1 MRHGCK
7 VNKLS
12 RTHAH
17 RVAMLSNMAT
27 SLILHKR
34 VETTLAKAKDL
45 RTYAEKIITKAINTY
60 EDVVKVN
67 KTVVDAKGAKSTKE
81 VVNDGAKKLA
91 ARRDI
96 MSKLYDIQEQRAEK
110 ESKADFIKRTEDI
123 KHPLVEKIFN
133 VYAPKYAKRNADNGV
148 GGGYTRIV
156 KLGTRN
162 GDNAEMA
169 IIELV

>member
-1 MRHGCK
+1 MR
-7 VNKLS
+7 KLN
-12 RTHAH
+12 RPTDQ
-17 RVAMLSNMAT
+17 RMAIMR
-27 SLILHKR
+27 SLATNLLWYGKI
-34 VETTLAKAKDL
+34 ETTLAKAKDL

-67 KTVVDAKGAKSTKE
+67 KNVVDAKGAKTTKE

>member
-1 MRHGCK
+1 MR
-7 VNKLS
+7 KLNRPTDERIAVLRS
-12 RTHAH
+12 
-17 RVAMLSNMAT
+17 LAT
-27 SLILHKR
+27 NLLWYGKI
-34 VETTLAKAKDL
+34 ETTLEKAKEL
-45 RTYAEKIITKAINTY
+45 RSYAEKILTKAINTY

-81 VVNDGAKKLA
+81 VVNDGTKKLA

-110 ESKADFIKRTEDI
+110 ESKADFVKRTEDI
-123 KHPLVEKIFN
+123 KHPLIEKIFN

>member
-1 MRHGCK
+1 MR
-7 VNKLS
+7 KLNRPTDERLAVLRS
-12 RTHAH
+12 
-17 RVAMLSNMAT
+17 LAT
-27 SLILHKR
+27 NLLWYGKI
-34 VETTLAKAKDL
+34 ETTLEKAKEV
-45 RTYAEKIITKAINTY
+45 RTYAEKLLTKAINTY

-67 KTVVDAKGAKSTKE
+67 KTVTDAKGVKSQKE

-96 MSKLYDIQEQRAEK
+96 MSKLYDIQEVRAEK
-110 ESKADFIKRTEDI
+110 ESKTDFVKRTQDI
-123 KHPLVEKIFN
+123 KHPLIEKIFN
-133 VYAPKYAKRNADNGV
+133 VYAPKYAKRKETLGT

>member
-1 MRHGCK
+1 MRK
-7 VNKLS
+7 FNRPTDQRMSVMRSL
-12 RTHAH
+12 
-17 RVAMLSNMAT
+17 AT
-27 SLILHKR
+27 NLLWYGKI
-34 VETTLAKAKDL
+34 ETTLAKAKDL

-96 MSKLYDIQEQRAEK
+96 MSKLYDIQEQRADK

-123 KHPLVEKIFN
+123 KHPLIEKIFN

>member
-1 MRHGCK
+1 MR
-7 VNKLS
+7 KLN
-12 RTHAH
+12 RPTDQ
-17 RVAMLSNMAT
+17 RMAVMR
-27 SLILHKR
+27 SLATNLLWYGKI
-34 VETTLAKAKDL
+34 ETTLAKAKEL
-45 RTYAEKIITKAINTY
+45 RTYAEKILTKAINTY
-60 EDVVKVN
+60 EDVVKVSKN
-67 KTVVDAKGAKSTKE
+67 VVDAKGVKTQRE

-96 MSKLYDIQEQRAEK
+96 MSKLYDIQEVRAEK

-123 KHPLVEKIFN
+123 KHPLIEKIFN
-133 VYAPKYAKRNADNGV
+133 VYAPKYAKRNADNGI

>member
-1 MRHGCK
+1 MR
-7 VNKLS
+7 KLNRPTDERLAVLRS
-12 RTHAH
+12 
-17 RVAMLSNMAT
+17 LAT
-27 SLILHKR
+27 NLLWYGKI
-34 VETTLAKAKDL
+34 ETTLERAKEV

-60 EDVVKVN
+60 EDVVKVM
-67 KTVVDAKGAKSTKE
+67 KDTVDAKGVKSKKE
-81 VVNDGAKKLA
+81 VTNDGAKKLA

-96 MSKLYDIQEQRAEK
+96 MSKLYDIQEIRAEK
-110 ESKADFIKRTEDI
+110 ESKADFVKRTADI
-123 KHPLVEKIFN
+123 KHPLIEKIFN
-133 VYAPKYAKRNADNGV
+133 VYAPKYAKRKETLGT

>member
-1 MRHGCK
+1 MR
-7 VNKLS
+7 KLN
-12 RTHAH
+12 RPTDQ
-17 RVAMLSNMAT
+17 RMAVMR
-27 SLILHKR
+27 SLATNLLWYGKI
-34 VETTLAKAKDL
+34 ETTLEKAKEL
-45 RTYAEKIITKAINTY
+45 RIYAEKIITKAVNTY

-67 KTVVDAKGAKSTKE
+67 KTVVDANGVKSQRE

-110 ESKADFIKRTEDI
+110 ESKADFVKRTEDI
-123 KHPLVEKIFN
+123 KHPLIEKIFN
-133 VYAPKYAKRNADNGV
+133 VYAPKYAKRREDNGI

>member
-1 MRHGCK
+1 MRK
-7 VNKLS
+7 FNRPTDQRMSVMRSL
-12 RTHAH
+12 
-17 RVAMLSNMAT
+17 AT
-27 SLILHKR
+27 NLLWYGKI
-34 VETTLAKAKDL
+34 ETTLAKAKDL

-96 MSKLYDIQEQRAEK
+96 MSKLYDIQEQRADK

>member
-1 MRHGCK
+1 MR
-7 VNKLS
+7 KLN
-12 RTHAH
+12 RPTDE
-17 RVAMLSNMAT
+17 RMAVMR
-27 SLILHKR
+27 SLATNLLWYGKI
-34 VETTLAKAKDL
+34 ETTLEKAKEV
-45 RTYAEKIITKAINTY
+45 RTYAEKILTKAINTY
-60 EDVVKVN
+60 EDVVKTT
-67 KTVVDAKGAKSTKE
+67 KTVVDAKGVKNERE

-96 MSKLYDIQEQRAEK
+96 MSKLYNIQEVRAEK
-110 ESKADFIKRTEDI
+110 ESKADFVKRTEDI
-123 KHPLVEKIFN
+123 KHPLIEKIFN
-133 VYAPKYAKRNADNGV
+133 VYAPKYAKRKETLGI

>member
-1 MRHGCK
+1 MR
-7 VNKLS
+7 KLNRPTDQRLAVMRS
-12 RTHAH
+12 
-17 RVAMLSNMAT
+17 LAT
-27 SLILHKR
+27 NLLWYGKI
-34 VETTLAKAKDL
+34 ETTLEKAKEL
-45 RTYAEKIITKAINTY
+45 KSYAEKILTKAINTY

-67 KTVVDAKGAKSTKE
+67 KTTVDAKGVKSQKE

-96 MSKLYDIQEQRAEK
+96 MSKLYNIQEVRQEN
-110 ESKADFIKRTEDI
+110 ESKADFVKRTKDI
-123 KHPLVEKIFN
+123 KYPLIEKIFN
-133 VYAPKYAKRNADNGV
+133 VYAPKYAKRKETLGN
-148 GGGYTRIV
+148 GGGYTRIL

>member
-1 MRHGCK
+1 MRK
-7 VNKLS
+7 FN
-12 RTHAH
+12 RPTDQ
-17 RVAMLSNMAT
+17 RMAVMR
-27 SLILHKR
+27 SLATNLLWYGKI
-34 VETTLAKAKDL
+34 ETTLAKAKDL

-110 ESKADFIKRTEDI
+110 ESKADFVKRTEDI
-123 KHPLVEKIFN
+123 KHPLIEKIFN
-133 VYAPKYAKRNADNGV
+133 VYAPKYAKRAEELNN
-148 GGGYTRIV
+148 GGGYTRVI
-156 KLGTRN
+156 KTGTRN
-162 GDNAEMA
+162 GDNALMA
-169 IIELV
+169 IVELV